1 MVIAAFVSFALL
13 LAAWVLAPD
22 GRRAP
27 QEAAQSEAEVQLL
40 AA

>member
-1 MVIAAFVSFALL
+1 MVIAAFVSFGLL

-22 GRRAP
+22 GRHARRAR
-27 QEAAQSEAEVQLL
+27 AEIEPEVHLL